1 MSTGSK
7 FNRFNATLILCVLA
21 LCVGSLNATDTP
33 PHSTTTHTKKTK
45 KPQQPQLPP
54 LPSGPTGRPVPQV
67 PLDSIKPIAPQVSFQ
82 NGQLTIDAP
91 NSTLGDILRAVKKQT
106 GADIEIPDAQDRV
119 VTHLGPGPARAVV
132 AELLNG
138 SKFNY
143 VLLGSPEDAN
153 ALTRIVLVAK
163 SGSDNAGPN
172 NPGPNN
178 NNPTADN
185 AGGPPRPRRAIA
197 PPQEPEANDDA
208 NDDTS
213 TADDNNNNNNN
224 EQPQPAETAEQPANQ
239 GDQPTVK
246 TPQQM
251 LQEMQQR
258 QMQFQQQQQN
268 GGQPPTP
275 GSGSPPQSQQ
285 N

>member
-7 FNRFNATLILCVLA
+7 FNRRNGVLFLCILASCAAGLKAV
-21 LCVGSLNATDTP
+21 DTP
-33 PHSTTTHTKKTK
+33 PHSTATQKKKTK
-45 KPQQPQLPP
+45 KPQQPQLPT

-67 PLDSIKPIAPQVSFQ
+67 PLDSIKPIAPQVNFQ

-119 VTHLGPGPARAVV
+119 VTHLGPGPARVIV

-172 NPGPNN
+172 NPAPNN
-178 NNPTADN
+178 TN
-185 AGGPPRPRRAIA
+185 ASAENTGGPPRPRHMA
-197 PPQEPEANDDA
+197 PQPEPEANDDA
-208 NDDTS
+208 NDDANN
-213 TADDNNNNNNN
+213 ADDNNNNN
-224 EQPQPAETAEQPANQ
+224 EQPQPQPSEAADQPANQ
-239 GDQPTVK
+239 GDQPNAK

-268 GGQPPTP
+268 GGQPGQPQQTP
-275 GSGSPPQSQQ
+275 QQ

>member
-7 FNRFNATLILCVLA
+7 FNRRNGVFILCVLA
-21 LCVGSLNATDTP
+21 LCAGGLYATDTP
-33 PHSTTTHTKKTK
+33 PHSTTTHTKKKK

-119 VTHLGPGPARAVV
+119 VTHLGPGPARVIV
-132 AELLNG
+132 DELLNG

-163 SGSDNAGPN
+163 SGSDNGGPN
-172 NPGPNN
+172 NAESPG
-178 NNPTADN
+178 
-185 AGGPPRPRRAIA
+185 GGPPRPGPQSARAT
-197 PPQEPEANDDA
+197 PPPPEPEADDA
-208 NDDTS
+208 S
-213 TADDNNNNNNN
+213 DDNNNADDNNN
-224 EQPQPAETAEQPANQ
+224 EQPQPAEAAEQPANQ

-258 QMQFQQQQQN
+258 QMQFQQQQQQN

-275 GSGSPPQSQQ
+275 GPGAPPQSQQ

>member
-7 FNRFNATLILCVLA
+7 FNRRNGVFILCVLA
-21 LCVGSLNATDTP
+21 LCAGGLYATDTP
-33 PHSTTTHTKKTK
+33 PHSTTTHTKKKK

-119 VTHLGPGPARAVV
+119 VTHLGPGPARVIV

-163 SGSDNAGPN
+163 SGSDNGGPN
-172 NPGPNN
+172 NAESPG
-178 NNPTADN
+178 
-185 AGGPPRPRRAIA
+185 GGPPRPGPQSARAT
-197 PPQEPEANDDA
+197 PPPPEPEADDA
-208 NDDTS
+208 S
-213 TADDNNNNNNN
+213 DDNNNADDNNN
-224 EQPQPAETAEQPANQ
+224 EQPQPAEAAEQPANQ

-258 QMQFQQQQQN
+258 QMQFQQQQQQN

-275 GSGSPPQSQQ
+275 GPGAPPQSQQ

>member
-1 MSTGSK
+1 MSTGSR
-7 FNRFNATLILCVLA
+7 FNRVNGVLLLCALA
-21 LCVGSLNATDTP
+21 SCAGSLNAADTP
-33 PHSTTTHTKKTK
+33 PHSTTTHTKKIK

-106 GADIEIPDAQDRV
+106 GAEIEIPDAQDRV

-163 SGSDNAGPN
+163 SGPDT
-172 NPGPNN
+172 NPA
-178 NNPTADN
+178 ADN
-185 AGGPPRPRRAIA
+185 PGGPPHPGPQSARAT
-197 PPQEPEANDDA
+197 PPPPDQDANDDA
-208 NDDTS
+208 NDDANN
-213 TADDNNNNNNN
+213 ADDNNN
-224 EQPQPAETAEQPANQ
+224 EQPPPVEAAEQPANQ

-258 QMQFQQQQQN
+258 QMQFQQQQQQN
-268 GGQPPTP
+268 GGQPPAP
-275 GSGSPPQSQQ
+275 GPGAAPQPQ
-285 N
+285 